1 MPRRSNLSSS
11 RVEPDRVGRMGGRRR
26 GEASVNRQL
35 AQRLRGFKGRA
46 RNRSGMG
53 KSGTS
58 SRFASRQRV
67 VVKAMVSRHKAGK
80 ATGSLRRHAAYLG
93 RESASADGKAGVF
106 YDAARDAVD
115 AKNEVSTWADD
126 RHHFRL
132 IVSPEHGADIPDV
145 TSYVRDVMRRVQRD
159 LGTDLTWVAV
169 NHHNTDNPHAHIVL
183 RGRKADGT
191 DLVIP
196 RHYIACGIRDRASE
210 VATELLGERSA
221 SEVKL
226 ARSKEV
232 TAERFT
238 SLDRIIERHLKD
250 GVINV
255 APAQRIGFG
264 AEDRKLVIGRLQ
276 FLESIDLA
284 HKGRGTKWEVEGVF
298 KEALRELGAR
308 NDVIHQLYRSMGN
321 EAGRVQRMNAGGA
334 LSPPVAGVVIAKGSV
349 DEISE
354 DRFVVLRDAAGIA
367 HYGRVNDGAAYDA
380 VRVGSVAE
388 LGAGAQQRRAL
399 TEQIAA
405 VAGANSGVYTP
416 DAYTTF
422 LRAKEPMLE
431 EKQVAT
437 AVRSVSARLAFVA
450 GFEGS
455 GVRAG
460 NAPEHFEID
469 AKAFDRFSRRGT
481 AKTDLRTLS
490 SHALS
495 EQIEAR
501 AVTWIDRQTFGNRR
515 DDRLIA
521 HPAVQDAIEKRGTWL
536 VENGYA
542 ERPALEV
549 GVHLRRN
556 ALRELAEAERSAL
569 AARLD
574 REYGLPIAELPLG
587 GTVAGTFRGIETL
600 HAGTQAIVTTDD
612 TVYVA
617 PTRRTPDAAP
627 GNAVTMRRSGFRDT
641 TLQVVSGPT
650 LDVRTSATLD
660 GLEAGR

>member
-26 GEASVNRQL
+26 GEASVNRQI

-46 RNRSGMG
+46 RNRSGMRT
-53 KSGTS
+53 SSTS

-132 IVSPEHGADIPDV
+132 IVSPEHGGDIPDM
-145 TSYVRDVMRRVQRD
+145 TAYVRDVMRRVQRD
-159 LGTDLTWVAV
+159 LGTDLTWLAV

-183 RGRKADGT
+183 RGRKPDGT

-196 RHYIACGIRDRASE
+196 RHYIAYGIRDRASE
-210 VATELLGERSA
+210 VATELLGERSVR
-221 SEVKL
+221 EVKL
-226 ARSKEV
+226 ARSKGV

-250 GVINV
+250 GAINV
-255 APAQRIGFG
+255 GPAQRIGFG

-284 HKGRGTKWEVEGVF
+284 RKGRGTRWEVEGEF

-334 LSPPVAGVVIAKGSV
+334 LSPPVAGVVVAKGSV

-354 DRFVVLRDAAGIA
+354 DRFVVLRDATGIA
-367 HYGRVNDGAAYDA
+367 HYGRVSDGAAYDM

-388 LGAGAQQRRAL
+388 LGAGAQQRRDR
-399 TEQIAA
+399 TEQIAV
-405 VAGANSGVYTP
+405 VAASNGGIYASNFHT
-416 DAYTTF
+416 AW
-422 LRAKEPMLE
+422 LRDKEPAIE
-431 EKQVAT
+431 EKQVAA
-437 AVRSVSARLAFVA
+437 AVRSACARLAFVA

-460 NAPEHFEID
+460 SASDHFEID
-469 AKAFDRFSRRGT
+469 AKAFDQFSRRG
-481 AKTDLRTLS
+481 AVKTDLRTQS
-490 SHALS
+490 SYALS

-501 AVTWIDRQTFGNRR
+501 AITWLDRQAFGNRR
-515 DDRLIA
+515 DDRLSA
-521 HPAVQDAIEKRGTWL
+521 HPAVQDAIEKRGAWL

-549 GVHLRRN
+549 GVQLRRD
-556 ALRELAEAERSAL
+556 ALRALAAAERSAL
-569 AARLD
+569 ATRLD
-574 REYGLPIAELPLG
+574 RKYGLPVAELPQG
-587 GTVAGTFRGIETL
+587 GTVTGRFRGFETL
-600 HAGTQAIVTTDD
+600 HAGTQAVVTTDD

-617 PTRRTPDAAP
+617 PTRHTPDAAP
-627 GNAVTMRRSGFRDT
+627 GTEVAIQRRGFRDT
-641 TLQVVSGPT
+641 ILQVVSGPT
-650 LDVRTSATLD
+650 LDVRTSSTLD